1 MFEQHWKHTSSPFP
15 VEYSEL
21 VISFG
26 IISYLDYPYIY
37 HAISIY
43 IGKYQYYCCVELTA
57 SRQAHSTKTSNER
70 THPSFTSKQ
79 HSSSVLVAAFGWRV
93 SYQHLSML
101 TAVLLPA
108 VDVQTNSA
116 TVETYE
122 LSLFPVRYSEHAISF
137 DIVSRLSI
145 YHAIYREISIRTIHS
160 SGFHSCIYNQS
171 FYFGTHL

>member
-57 SRQAHSTKTSNER
+57 SRQAHSTKTSNA
-70 THPSFTSKQ
+70 HMFVWSFQLRQLRVVSGCGVMWCLWELV
-79 HSSSVLVAAFGWRV
+79 SELVYLLISSVFLVPTLWDTNNQDMKTI
-93 SYQHLSML
+93 YTW
-101 TAVLLPA
+101 TARELGRLRGTCEQGNPSRGCVYLCLLYTSPSPR
-108 VDVQTNSA
+108 DQRGSRMPSSA
-116 TVETYE
+116 
-122 LSLFPVRYSEHAISF
+122 
-137 DIVSRLSI
+137 
-145 YHAIYREISIRTIHS
+145 
-160 SGFHSCIYNQS
+160 
-171 FYFGTHL
+171 

>member
-26 IISYLDYPYIY
+26 IISYLDYPYIC

-116 TVETYE
+116 RNVRAV
-122 LSLFPVRYSEHAISF
+122 SISRPIFRACDIVRYRI
-137 DIVSRLSI
+137 
-145 YHAIYREISIRTIHS
+145 
-160 SGFHSCIYNQS
+160 
-171 FYFGTHL
+171 